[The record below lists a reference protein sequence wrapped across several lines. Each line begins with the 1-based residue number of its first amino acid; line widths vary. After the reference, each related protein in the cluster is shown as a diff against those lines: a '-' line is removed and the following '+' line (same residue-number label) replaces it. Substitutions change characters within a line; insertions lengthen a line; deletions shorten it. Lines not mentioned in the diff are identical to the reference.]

1 MARGMS
7 RAGATPGTTSGAISG
22 TIPGATPSWP
32 RAPPTWQ
39 DTTRNGSPIEAGAS
53 GRDHGLA
60 VEIRA
65 SAGYPAAGCVNEATS
80 ILARAAP
87 LLLVHTC
94 ACGDRCGF
102 VLWHCR
108 LHDRFPRIPE

>member
-1 MARGMS
+1 MMAPGMS
-7 RAGATPGTTSGAISG
+7 RAGATAGATAGVISG
-22 TIPGATPSWP
+22 TIPGTIPGTTPSWP
-32 RAPPTWQ
+32 G
-39 DTTRNGSPIEAGAS
+39 TTRNGAPIEAVAP

-60 VEIRA
+60 VEMRA

>member
-7 RAGATPGTTSGAISG
+7 RAGATAGATSGVISG

-32 RAPPTWQ
+32 GA
-39 DTTRNGSPIEAGAS
+39 TRNGSPIEAVAS

-60 VEIRA
+60 VEMRA